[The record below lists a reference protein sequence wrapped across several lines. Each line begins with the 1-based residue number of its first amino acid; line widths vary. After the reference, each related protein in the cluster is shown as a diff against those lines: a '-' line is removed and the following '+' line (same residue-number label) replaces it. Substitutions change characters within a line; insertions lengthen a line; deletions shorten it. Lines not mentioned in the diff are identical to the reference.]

1 MGFRPI
7 RFGTL
12 KRNLVLG
19 STLLIPFMW
28 NACSKVAFDADQSSN
43 KPANIC
49 GTPGADPATCSP
61 PPPPPPPGLRAVAQ
75 DIEVKVNKD
84 VDILFVVDNSGSMEQ
99 EQKDIGLKIGGF
111 LDKIKDLNWQ
121 IAITTTDEN
130 AMTKSGSDVLRAWG
144 DGQLRS
150 FDGEMGANFILKP
163 NSLPLVAD
171 VEKMLGDAL
180 NVGIKGSGNERGI
193 NAAYR
198 AIERSAA
205 ASVNKDFIRADARL
219 AVVVISDEDECSTGL
234 AECKGGTE
242 DFSKPENLLKK
253 AADTLGA
260 NKVVSFNSIIYIP
273 NDAACTTGQ
282 SEGKVYEQLT
292 NLTGGVKGSV
302 CSNDFSAPL
311 AALGQKVTELV
322 KSVTLSCVPEDKNS
336 DGSPDLI
343 VKLANGSVLTSG
355 FTISGTSVTFASPLP
370 AGVHKFDY
378 FCK

>member
-1 MGFRPI
+1 MGFRPV
-7 RFGTL
+7 RLGNL
-12 KRNLVLG
+12 KRAIVLS

-43 KPANIC
+43 KPASC
-49 GTPGADPATCSP
+49 DPQLCTAP
-61 PPPPPPPGLRAVAQ
+61 PPSPSLRAVVQ
-75 DIEVKVNKD
+75 NIEVKVNKD

-130 AMTKSGSDVLRAWG
+130 VMTKSATDVARPWG

-150 FDGEMGANFILKP
+150 FDGEAGMNFILKP

-171 VEKMLGDAL
+171 LEKMLGDAM

-219 AVVVISDEDECSTGL
+219 AIVVISDEDECSTGL
-234 AECKGGTE
+234 AECKAGTE
-242 DFSKPENLLKK
+242 ESSTPANLLKK

-273 NDAACTTGQ
+273 NDATCKTGGN
-282 SEGKVYEQLT
+282 EGKVYQQLT
-292 NLTGGVKGSV
+292 DLTGGVKGSV
-302 CSNDFSAPL
+302 CSNDFSGPL

-322 KSVTLSCVPEDKNS
+322 KSVTLTCVPEDKNG
-336 DGSPDLI
+336 DGSPDLT
-343 VKLANGSVLTSG
+343 VKLADGSTMTSG
-355 FTISGTSVTFASPLP
+355 FTISGASVTFAAALP
-370 AGVHKFDY
+370 AGMHKFDY